1 MSVRTTLTLSNENYR
16 RLRKVAVEQDK
27 SFKDV
32 VNDALAAGLG
42 QNVSARPYKTKV
54 YDFGGDAL
62 VPIDKAL
69 TLAGEL
75 EDEALIRKLELG
87 K

>member
-42 QNVSARPYKTKV
+42 EDVSARPFKV
-54 YDFGGDAL
+54 NVHDFGEEL
-62 VPIDKAL
+62 VSVEKAL

-75 EDEALIRKLELG
+75 EDEALMRKFELG